1 LVARLL
7 GLLKEHIVQRGLLWC
22 PHRLIDD
29 PLINMN
35 GLIALIL
42 VLHHLVLLLHI
53 VVVLFLVVILLV
65 LVLVGE
71 DRLLD
76 GEHLLLIVSAWGVMG
91 VGGGFLIWLLAI
103 FVIGHTVGV
112 GRWRLKGRTKLR
124 GGLER
129 RLGGWG
135 QVEV

>member
-1 LVARLL
+1 MARLL

-29 PLINMN
+29 PLIYMN
-35 GLIALIL
+35 GVIALIL

-53 VVVLFLVVILLV
+53 IVVLFLVVILLV

-76 GEHLLLIVSAWGVMG
+76 GEHLLLMICAWGMMR

-103 FVIGHTVGV
+103 FVVSHTVGV
-112 GRWRLKGRTKLR
+112 GRWRLRGRTKLR
-124 GGLER
+124 GGFER
-129 RLGGWG
+129 R
-135 QVEV
+135 